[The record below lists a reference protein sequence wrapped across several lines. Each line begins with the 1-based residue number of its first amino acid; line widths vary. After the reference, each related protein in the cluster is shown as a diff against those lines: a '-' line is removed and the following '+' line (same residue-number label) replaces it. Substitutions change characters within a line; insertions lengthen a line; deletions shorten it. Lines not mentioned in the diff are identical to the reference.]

1 MISASINVFSLD
13 TVSFDVDTGNVTR
26 PFFDSLASELPDYV
40 SDGVSTFE
48 TGTGSALDWT
58 MDFTMVAKPHL
69 LHRRLVRHLG
79 QVRRQAWTR
88 RTPSPPPSA
97 RWTTASSSPPRLTP
111 GSGRSARPFDP
122 QHQ

>member
-58 MDFTMVAKPHL
+58 MDFTMVARPHL

-79 QVRRQAWTR
+79 QVRRLSLDASHTFTATLGQMDNGQFLA
-88 RTPSPPPSA
+88 
-97 RWTTASSSPPRLTP
+97 TTARP